1 MNVRKQ
7 LRRLSLSSL
16 ALFLLGTSLE
26 APVKAVQVR
35 DGTRYF
41 NRVPVLVS
49 NQAYE
54 RVFNA
59 SSRYTFVISLP
70 ADAGE
75 SLGRIDIDLGDFG
88 SDYSIDTGR
97 TTVHDLE
104 GRRIA
109 VKQTTVLPPHS
120 PSENPVVSIELAE
133 PLQPGKIAV
142 IHLRIAL
149 TPRIGGVQMLGVTAF
164 PAGEKVHG
172 QFLGFG
178 RVNLWDN

>member
-1 MNVRKQ
+1 MNLRKQ
-7 LRRLSLSSL
+7 LHCLS
-16 ALFLLGTSLE
+16 ALLLLGITLE
-26 APVKAVQVR
+26 APARAIQVG

-54 RVFNA
+54 RIFNA
-59 SSRYTFVISLP
+59 SSRYAFVISLP

-75 SLGRIDIDLGDFG
+75 ALGRIDIDLGDFG
-88 SDYSIDTGR
+88 SDYSVDTGR

-104 GRRIA
+104 DQRIA
-109 VKQTTVLPPHS
+109 VKKTTVLPPRT

-133 PLQPGKIAV
+133 PLQPGKTAV
-142 IHLRIAL
+142 IYLRIAL